1 MWTFKTG
8 FRFFSFVFIFLLCL
22 NSVVSKEGHLE
33 FEDQAN
39 VEQSLGEETH
49 LEDVVNYV
57 SEAEVEDE
65 TTKLANDLF
74 KAAMA
79 MLNSSNSDKDLA
91 WDTMKKSAE
100 VGSKKAQAKIA
111 FAKLLGSYFD
121 QASYCWN
128 VKHKTTLS
136 SCQYF

>member
-1 MWTFKTG
+1 MWTFKLLLQC
-8 FRFFSFVFIFLLCL
+8 FVFTLILSL
-22 NSVVSKEGHLE
+22 VSCTDQLGLQEKENV
-33 FEDQAN
+33 DQ
-39 VEQSLGEETH
+39 SFKEEEVH
-49 LEDVVNYV
+49 KDDVVDKV

-121 QASYCWN
+121 QVRVFC
-128 VKHKTTLS
+128 
-136 SCQYF
+136 